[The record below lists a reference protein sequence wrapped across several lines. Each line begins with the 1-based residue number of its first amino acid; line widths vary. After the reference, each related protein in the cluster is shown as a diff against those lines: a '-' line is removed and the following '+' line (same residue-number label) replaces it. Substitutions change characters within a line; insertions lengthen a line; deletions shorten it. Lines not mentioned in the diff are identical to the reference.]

1 MRYRCIRI
9 DYRDG
14 NGGLSYLPM
23 EVGGVYEIVSTWSDR
38 VTIEAGNGRGGGYVF
53 SIGEN
58 RLYLRKFEDY
68 FLSIEE
74 YRENKLKELGI

>member
-14 NGGLSYLPM
+14 SGGLSYLPM

-38 VTIEAGNGRGGGYVF
+38 VTIGGYVF

-68 FLSIEE
+68 FVSIED
-74 YRENKLKELGI
+74 YRDLLIEEICE

>member
-9 DYRDG
+9 DYIDG
-14 NGGLSYLPM
+14 SGGLSYLPM
-23 EVGGVYEIVSTWSDR
+23 KVGCVYEIVSTWSDR
-38 VTIEAGNGRGGGYVF
+38 VWIGGYVF

-74 YRENKLKELGI
+74 YRDLLIEEICE

>member
-1 MRYRCIRI
+1 
-9 DYRDG
+9 
-14 NGGLSYLPM
+14 M

-38 VTIEAGNGRGGGYVF
+38 VTIGGYVF

-68 FLSIEE
+68 FLSIKE
-74 YRENKLKELGI
+74 YRDLLIEEICE

>member
-1 MRYRCIRI
+1 
-9 DYRDG
+9 
-14 NGGLSYLPM
+14 M

-38 VTIEAGNGRGGGYVF
+38 VTIGGYVF

-68 FLSIEE
+68 FVSIED
-74 YRENKLKELGI
+74 YRDLLIEEICE